1 MRYRWYL
8 AVNARWYTTPHKRRR
23 LHIMEAGERGFVE
36 HKVKDK
42 VFEVYMQTPGVEY
55 RLAPATKVFRTN
67 CLFTAISHFREL
79 YART

>member
-1 MRYRWYL
+1 M
-8 AVNARWYTTPHKRRR
+8 NARWYTTPHKRRR
-23 LHIMEAGERGFVE
+23 LHIAEAGEQGFVE

-42 VFEVYMQTPGVEY
+42 MFEVYVQTPGVEY

-67 CLFTAISHFREL
+67 CLFTAISRFRGL